1 MSHPI
6 ELIEALMGNVG
17 FATRTR
23 ARNALK
29 RGQILV
35 NGQTAIKGSDILE
48 PGSTVQVLSIEEN
61 TQVSKSGGASKG
73 RDAKVV
79 KGLMKH
85 VKAPF
90 PVVYEDAHVFVYEK
104 PAGWVCAS
112 ANPKVKTTYSA
123 VKAYLESQTAE
134 HVDLH
139 FVNKLPR
146 EASGLLVVAKS
157 LAWRQHLQAQWSSFD
172 KGLYLMVEG
181 HLPADDSLRI
191 RPEHSEPYDLE
202 YRTMRATDRHT
213 LLKLKA
219 GDDVVKDVLPAL
231 RREDCM
237 LVGVGK
243 TAPDPMGRGGVHLFA
258 LALVGPEGER
268 INVKTRVP
276 SEFLKLVRGGSSP
289 KALPKGHLSAG
300 SRPAA
305 PRGEARDGRVGR
317 DGRVDREGRGRDG
330 RDKRPGRDASDK
342 RPGRDARSGMPK
354 KKR

>member
-6 ELIEALMGNVG
+6 ELIEALMGHVG

-29 RGQILV
+29 RGQIVV
-35 NGQTAIKGSDILE
+35 NGQTVIKGSDILE
-48 PGSTVQVLSIEEN
+48 PGSLVQVLSMEEN
-61 TQVSKSGGASKG
+61 NHVGKSGGASKEQG
-73 RDAKVV
+73 AKSTQ
-79 KGLMKH
+79 GLINH

-90 PVVYEDAHVFVYEK
+90 PVVYEDAHVFIYEK

-123 VKAYLESQTAE
+123 VKSYLESQTAE

-157 LAWRQHLQAQWSSFD
+157 LAWRQHLQSQWSSFD
-172 KGLYLMVEG
+172 KGLYVMIEG

-191 RPEHSEPYDLE
+191 RPEHGEHYELE

-219 GDDVVKDVLPAL
+219 GDDVVKDILPAL

-289 KALPKGHLSAG
+289 KAVPRGPRSAG
-300 SRPAA
+300 ARPTD
-305 PRGEARDGRVGR
+305 PRHGDRRERNERGERDVRKSRNAPSRGTGRS
-317 DGRVDREGRGRDG
+317 EG
-330 RDKRPGRDASDK
+330 
-342 RPGRDARSGMPK
+342 PK

>member
-1 MSHPI
+1 MEQFKVSHPV
-6 ELIEALMGNVG
+6 ELIEALMENVG

-35 NGQTAIKGSDILE
+35 NGSNVIKGSDILE
-48 PGSTVQVLSIEEN
+48 PGSVVQVLSMEESN
-61 TQVSKSGGASKG
+61 QVDKSGGASKANG
-73 RDAKVV
+73 AKTS
-79 KGLMKH
+79 KGVNKH

-90 PVVYEDAHVFVYEK
+90 PVVYEDSHVFIYEK

-123 VKAYLESQTAE
+123 VKSYLEAQTAE

-157 LAWRQHLQAQWSSFD
+157 LAWRQHLQSHWSSFD
-172 KGLYLMVEG
+172 KGLYLMIEG

-191 RPEHSEPYDLE
+191 RPEQGDSYELD
-202 YRTMRATDRHT
+202 YRTMRATEGHT

-219 GDDVVKDVLPAL
+219 GDDVVKDILPAL

-243 TAPDPMGRGGVHLFA
+243 TAPDPMRRGGVHLFA

-289 KALPKGHLSAG
+289 KALPRGPRSEG
-300 SRPAA
+300 SRPTN
-305 PRGEARDGRVGR
+305 PTQGERGERGEHDVRHPRNSRHPRAERSVG
-317 DGRVDREGRGRDG
+317 
-330 RDKRPGRDASDK
+330 
-342 RPGRDARSGMPK
+342 PK